1 MPDIRDI
8 GTIPIAHT
16 TPLPHERPVT
26 NSLAYL
32 LCQTRQRATDYRPGM
47 TPEDVRAVSNRM
59 PDIRDI
65 GTIPIAHTTALPHE
79 RPVTNSLAY
88 LLCQTR
94 QRATD
99 YRPGMTPEDV
109 RAVSEKSV
117 RQHETTRGRNAPFD
131 CRRPQAAAPG
141 AVTVPPLTC
150 PPSASQQTA
159 QTPMSVAGLR
169 DTNDTNSMTGDS
181 PLIQRDRIVAAL

>member
-1 MPDIRDI
+1 MRKVSLI
-8 GTIPIAHT
+8 G
-16 TPLPHERPVT
+16 

-65 GTIPIAHTTALPHE
+65 GTISIAHTTALPHE

-88 LLCQTR
+88 LLCQEGK
-94 QRATD
+94 RATD
-99 YRPGMTPEDV
+99 YRPGTTPEDV

-117 RQHETTRGRNAPFD
+117 RQHETTRGKNASFD
-131 CRRPQAAAPG
+131 CRRTQAAAPG
-141 AVTVPPLTC
+141 AVTVPAHLD
-150 PPSASQQTA
+150 SAA
-159 QTPMSVAGLR
+159 
-169 DTNDTNSMTGDS
+169 
-181 PLIQRDRIVAAL
+181 

>member
-1 MPDIRDI
+1 MRKVRLI
-8 GTIPIAHT
+8 G
-16 TPLPHERPVT
+16 

-65 GTIPIAHTTALPHE
+65 GAIPIADTTALPHE

-99 YRPGMTPEDV
+99 YRPGMTPEEV
-109 RAVSEKSV
+109 RAVSEKKV
-117 RQHETTRGRNAPFD
+117 RQHETTRAQVVRH
-131 CRRPQAAAPG
+131 
-141 AVTVPPLTC
+141 
-150 PPSASQQTA
+150 QTRV
-159 QTPMSVAGLR
+159 SGLR
-169 DTNDTNSMTGDS
+169 DTNDTNSMTGDI